1 MDKVEGPVTSLI
13 FLGLELD
20 SVLQL
25 IKLPQD
31 KLQQLQQELQLW
43 KECKKTTKRKLLL
56 LNWKL
61 AFAARAVPAGRLFTR
76 RLITLSSKVSKLHHG
91 IKLNKD
97 AKNDNIWWQQFLP
110 GWNEIAKFIT
120 ENVDVH
126 DLACT
131 QMPPEDTAVGHTS
144 KEPGSFTCGNHTNV
158 SQNQYQSNGKSYLPS

>member
-61 AFAARAVPAGRLFTR
+61 AFAAQAVPAGRLFTR

-97 AKNDNIWWQQFLP
+97 ARNDNIWWQQFLP
-110 GWNEIAKFIT
+110 GWNGTAKFIT
-120 ENVDVH
+120 ENVDAH
-126 DLACT
+126 DLDLYTDASGRHGCG
-131 QMPPEDTAVGHTS
+131 AYF
-144 KEPGSFTCGNHTNV
+144 KEPGSFTGGNHTNV
-158 SQNQYQSNGKSYLPS
+158 SQNQYQSSGKSYLPS